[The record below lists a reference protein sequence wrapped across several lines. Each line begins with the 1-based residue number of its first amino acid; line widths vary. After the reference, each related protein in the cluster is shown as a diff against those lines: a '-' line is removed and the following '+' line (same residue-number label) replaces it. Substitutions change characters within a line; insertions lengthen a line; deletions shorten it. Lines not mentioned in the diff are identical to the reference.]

1 MKTIAT
7 LALLAASGFAS
18 IGAQAQGTDAQSRNA
33 VTAELQRARSAGE
46 LDHAA
51 REINGPSPSATR
63 IETTAAVQPAAPVG
77 GARSRMEVRAELQR
91 ARLNGELDWATAEL
105 YGVQRPKQAT
115 TSMAT
120 R

>member
-7 LALLAASGFAS
+7 LALLAASAFTS
-18 IGAQAQGTDAQSRNA
+18 IAAQAHGTDAASRSA

-51 REINGPSPSATR
+51 REINGPSQASAQPMTA
-63 IETTAAVQPAAPVG
+63 AAVQPSARVG
-77 GARSRMEVRAELQR
+77 GARSRMEVKAELQR

-105 YGVQRPKQAT
+105 YGVQRPTPAA